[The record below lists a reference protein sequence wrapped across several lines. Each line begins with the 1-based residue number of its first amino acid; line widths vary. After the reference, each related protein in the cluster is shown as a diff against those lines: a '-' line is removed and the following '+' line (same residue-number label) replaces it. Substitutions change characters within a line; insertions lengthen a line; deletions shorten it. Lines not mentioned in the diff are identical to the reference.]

1 MTLLEL
7 SNEDKTDK
15 MNEFQNMQDAIDRL
29 ESIESEKQNYYINNL
44 NTLTTEQKNTHMQE
58 IKDLATARANI
69 YKQIERMYRNQ
80 VMSTEDNR
88 TSLGYQA
95 VALGSLEDQ
104 LNESEYK
111 LNSLKDTKNNKLRMV
126 KLNANLSKSY
136 DARKVFIKR
145 IFMYLLTIIIVV
157 ILSNVFNLSENIK
170 NGFIGLIIVWG
181 SFMSMRSLYDM
192 NKRQPDNYDEI
203 DWWWRP
209 GDLNR
214 LPSSPS
220 SLNTYSNGTNL
231 PTPQCYGPA
240 CCAEGT
246 TWNGALQKCQP
257 TTETAGFSNRVVQP
271 FREHFASYSKF

>member
-203 DWWWRP
+203 DWWW
-209 GDLNR
+209 
-214 LPSSPS
+214 
-220 SLNTYSNGTNL
+220 
-231 PTPQCYGPA
+231 
-240 CCAEGT
+240 
-246 TWNGALQKCQP
+246 
-257 TTETAGFSNRVVQP
+257 
-271 FREHFASYSKF
+271 